1 MVDHLT
7 SQLRTPDLDSFP
19 VGIPVPIT
27 FTVITHT
34 KPLERGKKSRNPFSS
49 HSHSHSPS
57 SSEDELSFPAP
68 PKTPETIK
76 FVLFQHVKLK
86 AQSLHQNFDVK
97 LGAVGGFGDPG
108 DKALSVPTSPVRTTV
123 LEPSWIPEEGDEKK
137 GRWRQETRFETT
149 LTFNC
154 PPNVSLEP
162 SIRMMVRLLSVSSC
176 SFNSLYVVDR
186 TSYGSRCL
194 SVVPGMTSTGISRLS
209 STRASR
215 LWV

>member
-1 MVDHLT
+1 M
-7 SQLRTPDLDSFP
+7 SQLRTPDLESFP
-19 VGIPVPIT
+19 IGVPIPIT

-34 KPLERGKKSRNPFSS
+34 KPLERNKKSRNPFSS
-49 HSHSHSPS
+49 HSHSSP

-68 PKTPETIK
+68 PKTPESIK
-76 FVLFQHVKLK
+76 FLLVQHIELK
-86 AQSLHQNFDVK
+86 AQGLHQSFDVK
-97 LGAVGGFGDPG
+97 LGAVGGFGDPS
-108 DKALSVPTSPVRTTV
+108 DKILSVPVDHVRTNV
-123 LEPSWIPEEGDEKK
+123 LEPTWTPEEGDEKK

-149 LTFNC
+149 LAFNC

-162 SIRMMVRLLSVSSC
+162 SIRMMVCLLT
-176 SFNSLYVVDR
+176 FLTQYYTHQHMINR

-194 SVVPGMTSTGISRLS
+194 SVVLGTTSTGRFHLS

>member
-1 MVDHLT
+1 LIIRI
-7 SQLRTPDLDSFP
+7 SQLRTPDLKSFP
-19 VGIPVPIT
+19 IGVPVPIT

-49 HSHSHSPS
+49 HSHSSS

-76 FVLFQHVKLK
+76 FLLVQHVKLK
-86 AQSLHQNFDVK
+86 AQGLRQTFDVK

-108 DKALSVPTSPVRTTV
+108 DKTVSVPTGPVRTTV
-123 LEPSWIPEEGDEKK
+123 LEPSWIPEERDEKK

-162 SIRMMVRLLSVSSC
+162 SIRMMV
-176 SFNSLYVVDR
+176 
-186 TSYGSRCL
+186 CL
-194 SVVPGMTSTGISRLS
+194 PPVLT
-209 STRASR
+209 
-215 LWV
+215 